1 MFGSHSVPRAGAMTA
16 WRLNGTRAH
25 LCGCWCRDD
34 ARRSAARPCAMGS
47 FGIDEPVQVDDR
59 QSRCN
64 TFIGTA
70 EPESEE
76 TGVTGKISTQTNR
89 TLSVPVHCKSAN
101 AGTLQAMQRHAA
113 EQLNGETMQAVQITA
128 PAIGGGHA
136 LWGGLRVDPLAPI
149 FRAISAGAGRGEVYS
164 AHVLPPLGLD

>member
-1 MFGSHSVPRAGAMTA
+1 MSSPAPG
-16 WRLNGTRAH
+16 
-25 LCGCWCRDD
+25 RDD

-113 EQLNGETMQAVQITA
+113 EQLNGEQCRRCKSQPPQSVVATPCGVVCGWTPLPRFSERYQQGQAEERSIPHMFCPRLDWTRLPTTWDKSYA
-128 PAIGGGHA
+128 
-136 LWGGLRVDPLAPI
+136 
-149 FRAISAGAGRGEVYS
+149 SA
-164 AHVLPPLGLD
+164 

>member
-76 TGVTGKISTQTNR
+76 TGVTGKFRRKETARSRSLFTANRRTQE
-89 TLSVPVHCKSAN
+89 HCRRCKD
-101 AGTLQAMQRHAA
+101 M
-113 EQLNGETMQAVQITA
+113 
-128 PAIGGGHA
+128 
-136 LWGGLRVDPLAPI
+136 
-149 FRAISAGAGRGEVYS
+149 
-164 AHVLPPLGLD
+164 LPNN